1 MTPSANLNPMAAL
14 QAQPSG
20 KKQPGPAAD
29 DSAFS
34 RVLSNEI
41 AQKESGESQR
51 NEAQRSEARRS
62 DAASDARRSEA
73 RNETRNEARRSEARS
88 EARQAAESR
97 SESAP
102 TDPTA
107 AQHAAASDPQKAAA
121 ADSNAQ
127 QPAIQPDATS
137 LAALPDTMLAM
148 AAAPALLMP
157 PPAGNGLA
165 SDALLLAPA
174 TGLPAPLSGS
184 AASAPQANPL
194 AAALTDPLTD
204 AAADSQAAG
213 QRSVKADFQAT
224 LTASS
229 AQATAAAAALP
240 GQIAAALSPD
250 ALKPDE
256 GRPDGIG
263 NPLMATTSQ
272 HAQLNAITAQ
282 ASAAGNALAPS
293 VGSTAWNQAL
303 GEKIVWMTAG
313 ALQTASLTLNPPN
326 LGPLQVVLNVTND
339 QATAS
344 FFAAQPEVR
353 QALEAALPKLR
364 EMMNEAGIQ
373 LGQATVSAEQQ
384 QQQQNEA
391 ANREARRIGPA
402 YPGAGNTD
410 ESTIQNLPLPTRHG
424 GRGLVDT
431 FA

>member
-14 QAQPSG
+14 QAPPSG
-20 KKQPGPAAD
+20 KRQPGPAAD
-29 DSAFS
+29 DSPFS

-41 AQKESGESQR
+41 AQKESGESRR
-51 NEAQRSEARRS
+51 NEAQRSDARRSDATSEARRS
-62 DAASDARRSEA
+62 D
-73 RNETRNEARRSEARS
+73 ARS

-107 AQHAAASDPQKAAA
+107 AQHAAASEAAASDPQKATA

-127 QPAIQPDATS
+127 QPVAQPDAAS
-137 LAALPDTMLAM
+137 LAALPDAILAM

-157 PPAGNGLA
+157 PPASSVPA
-165 SDALLLAPA
+165 SDAPLLAPA
-174 TGLPAPLSGS
+174 TGLPATLSGA
-184 AASAPQANPL
+184 AASQANPL
-194 AAALTDPLTD
+194 AAAPTDPLRD
-204 AAADSQAAG
+204 AAADSQAA
-213 QRSVKADFQAT
+213 QQPLKADFQAAM
-224 LTASS
+224 TASS

-250 ALKPDE
+250 ALSPDE

-282 ASAAGNALAPS
+282 ASAASNALAPS
-293 VGSTAWNQAL
+293 VGSAAWNQAL

-384 QQQQNEA
+384 QQQQQNE

-402 YPGAGNTD
+402 YPGAGNAD
-410 ESTIQNLPLPTRHG
+410 ESTIQSLPLPSRRA

>member
-20 KKQPGPAAD
+20 KKQPGPAVD

-41 AQKESGESQR
+41 AQKESGQSER
-51 NEAQRSEARRS
+51 NEAQRNEGRRS
-62 DAASDARRSEA
+62 DAASDARRSEV
-73 RNETRNEARRSEARS
+73 RNETRRSEAQS
-88 EARQAAESR
+88 DARQAAESG
-97 SESAP
+97 SASVP
-102 TDPTA
+102 SDSA
-107 AQHAAASDPQKAAA
+107 ATQNAAASDPQQAAA
-121 ADSNAQ
+121 AETNKQ
-127 QPAIQPDATS
+127 QPVAQPDAAT
-137 LAALPDTMLAM
+137 LAALPDAMLAM

-157 PPAGNGLA
+157 PASSVPA
-165 SDALLLAPA
+165 SDAPLLASA
-174 TGLPAPLSGS
+174 TGLPTPLSGP
-184 AASAPQANPL
+184 ATSAPQGNPL
-194 AAALTDPLTD
+194 AAAPTDSLRD
-204 AAADSQAAG
+204 AAADAQTAR
-213 QRSVKADFQAT
+213 QPLKADFQAAM
-224 LTASS
+224 TANS

-256 GRPDGIG
+256 GRPDGVG
-263 NPLMATTSQ
+263 NPLMPTTSQ
-272 HAQLNAITAQ
+272 HAQLNALTAQ
-282 ASAAGNALAPS
+282 TSAANNALAPS

-391 ANREARRIGPA
+391 NREARRIGPA
-402 YPGAGNTD
+402 YPGAGNVD
-410 ESTIQNLPLPTRHG
+410 ESTIQSLPLPTRHA

>member
-14 QAQPSG
+14 QAPPSG
-20 KKQPGPAAD
+20 KRQPGPAAD
-29 DSAFS
+29 DSPFS

-41 AQKESGESQR
+41 AQKESGESRR
-51 NEAQRSEARRS
+51 NEAQRSDARRSDATSEARRS
-62 DAASDARRSEA
+62 D
-73 RNETRNEARRSEARS
+73 ARS

-107 AQHAAASDPQKAAA
+107 AQHAAASEAAASDPQKATA

-127 QPAIQPDATS
+127 QPVAQPDAAS
-137 LAALPDTMLAM
+137 LAALPDAILAM

-157 PPAGNGLA
+157 PPASSVPA
-165 SDALLLAPA
+165 SDAPLLAPA
-174 TGLPAPLSGS
+174 TGLPATLSGA
-184 AASAPQANPL
+184 AASQADPL
-194 AAALTDPLTD
+194 AAALTDPLRD
-204 AAADSQAAG
+204 AAA

-224 LTASS
+224 MTPSS

-250 ALKPDE
+250 ALSPDE

-282 ASAAGNALAPS
+282 ASAASNALAHS
-293 VGSTAWNQAL
+293 VGSAAWNQAL

-384 QQQQNEA
+384 QQQQQNE

-402 YPGAGNTD
+402 YPGAGNAD
-410 ESTIQNLPLPTRHG
+410 ESTIQSLPLPSRRA